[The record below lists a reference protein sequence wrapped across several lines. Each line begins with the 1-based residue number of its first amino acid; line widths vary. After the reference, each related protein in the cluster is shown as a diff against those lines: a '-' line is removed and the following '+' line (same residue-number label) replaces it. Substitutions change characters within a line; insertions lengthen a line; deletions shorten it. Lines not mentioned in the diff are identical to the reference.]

1 MVKGE
6 TGESKEK
13 SEKTIGRNFKNRVE
27 LSFSFFFFF
36 LLFFWLVWTG
46 ISLYPVYTVISVE
59 CQQTLPE
66 RDICFSAVNK
76 RERLDKRNVALIA
89 IQSCAETYLSFCRL
103 PTVSRLSP

>member
-46 ISLYPVYTVISVE
+46 ISLYPVYTVITIFPGISS
-59 CQQTLPE
+59 
-66 RDICFSAVNK
+66 RFFSK
-76 RERLDKRNVALIA
+76 RESLKYA
-89 IQSCAETYLSFCRL
+89 SLSSFNDR
-103 PTVSRLSP
+103 